1 MFEEK
6 QRRHREAD
14 EKEDSPAAVRFCY
27 IYYLSPSNKLQGR
40 AGKVQDTPIK
50 PLKLANAAKS
60 KGPKKAAA
68 ASSPSKRPATRGRRT
83 ANK

>member
-27 IYYLSPSNKLQGR
+27 IYYLFPSNKLQGR
-40 AGKVQDTPIK
+40 AGIVQDTPIK
-50 PLKLANAAKS
+50 PLKLANACKKQGGK
-60 KGPKKAAA
+60 KGSRREFPKQKAGNAR
-68 ASSPSKRPATRGRRT
+68 K
-83 ANK
+83 KDCQ